1 MKKLTGP
8 AILAAVLLTHIGFLV
23 ATEESYTF
31 RQDELPFIQ
40 EEKHQPTVTTVS
52 FTHQAPNTTA
62 LNTNTLQRAGF

>member
-31 RQDELPFIQ
+31 RNNELPLTQ
-40 EEKHQPTVTTVS
+40 VEAQKPTITTVS
-52 FTHQAPNTTA
+52 FANQTPKTA
-62 LNTNTLQRAGF
+62 TLSTSTLQRAGF